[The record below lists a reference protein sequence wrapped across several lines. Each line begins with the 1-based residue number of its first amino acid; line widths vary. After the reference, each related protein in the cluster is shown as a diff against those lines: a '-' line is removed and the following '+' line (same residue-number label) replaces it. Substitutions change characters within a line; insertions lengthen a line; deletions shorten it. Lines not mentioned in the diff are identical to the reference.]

1 MLALSETP
9 PGRVPALLLLGTGVA
24 LGWWLVP
31 DFWKV
36 AAYGAISG
44 LAAGLLILGPGFRA
58 AMRLVA
64 ILDPVRTP
72 EFTVGGTLFIIVGVG
87 GGMGAI
93 FAIAG
98 AMLGK
103 GFGLPWAAAGLIP
116 AALVMAIIAFS
127 SDLRGEILG
136 LGAGPWVNIPVFGGV
151 ALGYGLASMRI
162 VSGLERR
169 KEQKKAVMGDVRV
182 PA

>member
-1 MLALSETP
+1 M
-9 PGRVPALLLLGTGVA
+9 LLLGTGVA